1 MPDPD
6 LNTQTIYG
14 AIPGG
19 AFLDREYVVRRATA
33 SLPQTTA
40 AAIFNVIGGAV
51 EITQILGIVTT
62 AIQNQANNTK
72 LIANPSS
79 GTSVDMCAVLDIAND
94 EAGTIY
100 SITGTLSG
108 ALAGTAAGAVA
119 GQATPVIVQA
129 GTIDLSCAA
138 SNTGA
143 IRWIV
148 KYRPLDEGAYVTA
161 A

>member
-1 MPDPD
+1 MPDPA
-6 LNTQTIYG
+6 LSAMNTWG
-14 AIPGG
+14 AVPGS
-19 AFLDREYVVRRATA
+19 AFLDRELVVRRATA

-40 AAIFNVIGGAV
+40 AAIFTVVGGAV
-51 EITQILGIVTT
+51 EITQITGIVTT
-62 AIQNQANNTK
+62 AIQNQLNNTK
-72 LIANPSS
+72 LIANPSA

-100 SITGTLSG
+100 SITGTLAN

-119 GQATPVIVQA
+119 GQATPVIVQT
-129 GTIDLSCAA
+129 GTIDLSCSA

-148 KYRPLDEGAYVTA
+148 KYRPLDEGAYVITA
-161 A
+161 